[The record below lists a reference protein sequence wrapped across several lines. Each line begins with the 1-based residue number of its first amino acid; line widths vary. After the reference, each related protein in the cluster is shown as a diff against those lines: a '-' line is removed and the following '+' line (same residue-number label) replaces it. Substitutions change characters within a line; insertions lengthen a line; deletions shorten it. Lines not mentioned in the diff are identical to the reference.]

1 MKEIHQHGQCLN
13 SAISNGAQS
22 APQSELQQKDPA
34 SQILEEQPEA
44 LRGLFSWL
52 FGLDRFRR
60 KLTAGQ
66 PEADP
71 PQFSRLTR

>member
-44 LRGLFSWL
+44 LRGLLRLVGYWDWIDSEENSPRISL
-52 FGLDRFRR
+52 
-60 KLTAGQ
+60 KLIRHSFQG
-66 PEADP
+66 
-71 PQFSRLTR
+71 